1 MQGVEL
7 FLGEE
12 FLGRFLGLPVNPDI
26 GHHVQ
31 PIARRRID
39 GLKIRQWQAVE
50 KVLLYITHAIF
61 HASFFL
67 GLGWATGP
75 DFKAMM
81 VGKIQVTRVERD
93 QAGCP
98 AQDSDLTVIDP
109 YLPHHTAE
117 VFQGV
122 LVA

>member
-1 MQGVEL
+1 VKE
-7 FLGEE
+7 
-12 FLGRFLGLPVNPDI
+12 
-26 GHHVQ
+26 
-31 PIARRRID
+31 
-39 GLKIRQWQAVE
+39 
-50 KVLLYITHAIF
+50 VLLYITHAIL

-81 VGKIQVTRVERD
+81 VGKIQVSRVERD

-98 AQDSDLTVIDP
+98 AQDGDLTVIDP
-109 YLPHHTAE
+109 DLPHHPVKILE
-117 VFQGV
+117 GV